1 MKKLMITAAILI
13 SSICISFA
21 QEKTSTDNRERKTPE
36 ERAQLMTNGLEKK
49 LALSADQKAK
59 VYQINL
65 ERAQKMNEFQS
76 SNSNTEDRKKQ
87 MEVRKELMEE
97 SDRKLVEVL
106 TEDQKKTYQELKDEN
121 KAKLKEQRGDKKGRD
136 NRDHSENSSN

>member
-1 MKKLMITAAILI
+1 MITAAILI